1 MANVKAKYL
10 LKVPSIL
17 MNGDEV
23 LNLEPIKIM
32 TDFGEATIYPPGS
45 KERKP
50 RTYVEPKKTGH
61 LGEAKLEVTPP
72 SSFWEA
78 DTLWIDVETEVTP
91 ELSRGDHIKLDRD
104 VHYLVLRF
112 LRLLRRK
119 LPEMPFPLPTDW
131 MPRIAFEWESEQPGQ
146 LAGVAPTTPSVIRVV
161 PPEAGTTVAKW
172 RELEQQLNS
181 GVETELWE
189 DFIVDAKVALQED
202 DLNRATL
209 YAAIGCEIFVKGYT
223 EKAARNA
230 GISQKF
236 WKYLE
241 SRRPRVSDFYD
252 SVLHLVKGHS
262 LRAENLEMYKLV
274 ERLNRARNDI
284 MHRGKL
290 SLPKDKTNRLR
301 KVNKLREDIQ
311 GVGQVISWVC
321 GL

>member
-61 LGEAKLEVTPP
+61 LGEVKLEVTPP
-72 SSFWEA
+72 PSLWEA

-104 VHYLVLRF
+104 VHHLVLRF

-119 LPEMPFPLPTDW
+119 LPKMPFPLPTDL
-131 MPRIAFEWESEQPGQ
+131 MPRIAFEWESEQAGQ

-189 DFIVDAKVALQED
+189 DFVVDAKLALQED
-202 DLNRATL
+202 DLNRAIL
-209 YAAIGCEIFVKGYT
+209 YAAIACEIFIKEYC
-223 EKAARNA
+223 EKAAKQV

-241 SRRPRVSDFYD
+241 SRRPRVVDYYD
-252 SVLHLVKGHS
+252 SVLHLVKNYS
-262 LRAENLEMYKLV
+262 LQAKNQKLYNLLD
-274 ERLNRARNDI
+274 RLYDARNEI
-284 MHRGKL
+284 MHEGRL
-290 SLPKDKTNRLR
+290 SASR
-301 KVNKLREDIQ
+301 NKHEINQLRED
-311 GVGQVISWVC
+311 VRETEQVISSVRR
-321 GL
+321 L